1 MASDVIEVRVP
12 GTLECD
18 ARAALVSLRVA
29 AATRRKADARIA
41 SADLWAAAQWVYGTT
56 AWDRL
61 RRAAQ
66 AIDLRLYCG
75 RPWLRVVRAQLAA
88 VGDLLRQMSGEVEGD
103 GR

>member
-1 MASDVIEVRVP
+1 MSDVVEVRLP

-29 AATRRKADARIA
+29 AATRRKVDARRAAVEI
-41 SADLWAAAQWVYGTT
+41 WAAAQWVYGTT

-66 AIDLRLYCG
+66 AIDLRLHTG

-88 VGDLLRQMSGEVEGD
+88 VGDLLRQMSGEEVETD